1 MASKERIPTTIL
13 DLPEEVIRLIFDYLS
28 DAEIYFEMRNTCL
41 WLRSIADNYVHIGKF
56 KNKFI
61 NVKNLQDRKFNLRM
75 NNNFSIKCP

>member
-56 KNKFI
+56 
-61 NVKNLQDRKFNLRM
+61 
-75 NNNFSIKCP
+75 